1 MTLDK
6 NLRQFIESLNS
17 ANVEY
22 LIVGGYAVAFHGH
35 PRFTAD
41 IDFFI
46 AVNPQNAQAVVN
58 AIDQFGF
65 GSLGLTAADFL
76 QPDAIVQI
84 GHPPNRIDLIT
95 EISAVAFAEAWPTR
109 VAGSLDGVPVNFIS
123 RELLLRNKRATGRP
137 KDIADAHNLQ

>member
-1 MTLDK
+1 MGSQ
-6 NLRQFIESLNS
+6 LREFIESLNS
-17 ANVEY
+17 TNVEY

-65 GSLGLTAADFL
+65 GSLGLTPADFL
-76 QPDAIVQI
+76 QPDAIIQI

-95 EISAVAFAEAWPTR
+95 EISAVSFSDAWPTR
-109 VAGSLDGVPVNFIS
+109 VPGTLDGVPVNFIS
-123 RELLLRNKRATGRP
+123 RELLLKNKRATGRP
-137 KDIADAHNLQ
+137 KDIADVDQLQ